1 MIKESQ
7 PNSNLMKYRISAW
20 KILIRFVLSEFFLTL
35 MLFML
40 LPIVP
45 PKVVAIGSYKNR
57 AISKTALSQSGTFLK
72 LDRISEKMIMQAT
85 IKTESIRIDCILS
98 SKKGYFS
105 FIVFF
110 LTNVLILMVF
120 TELFLTQPS
129 ALALMGAAS
138 FFLLL

>member
-1 MIKESQ
+1 
-7 PNSNLMKYRISAW
+7 
-20 KILIRFVLSEFFLTL
+20 

-45 PKVVAIGSYKNR
+45 PKVVAIGSYRNR
-57 AISKTALSQSGTFLK
+57 ATSKTALSQSGTFLK
-72 LDRISEKMIMQAT
+72 LDKISEKMIMQAT

-110 LTNVLILMVF
+110 
-120 TELFLTQPS
+120 
-129 ALALMGAAS
+129 
-138 FFLLL
+138 